1 MNKIVESYKRKL
13 ASEDGWVL
21 KRGAQLR
28 IALCYPNVY
37 SIGMANLGFQAMYEL
52 FNNIPEVSC
61 ERVFLPDNK
70 QVLQIDEGSSA
81 SERVRSP
88 RVSKGNYR
96 NQALP
101 GGRASDTEF
110 SRTSSGYDVRHSK
123 GSSSVNE
130 LAEYQRTGVPLLSLE
145 SQTAVRD
152 FDVIAFSISFETDY
166 VNMVRMLQMSGVP
179 AWSKDRT
186 EHDPLIVM
194 GGAAS
199 FLNPEPI
206 ADFTDVIAVGE
217 GEILGPKLVDAIFEN
232 GTHSS
237 EVRHAGRV
245 RTHYSKEELLLSLAR
260 QGRGFYVPSLYFVSY
275 NEDRTVNSYT
285 PTEAGVPSRV
295 GRAISAENPKEGS
308 LRRAIRR
315 EQTEIIQQL
324 KRDEVFAPSTTI
336 FAPQA
341 EMGDRFLVE
350 ISRGCSQGCRFCWAG
365 YNYWPPRVVPARDI
379 LAKAKAWRTK
389 TDKIGLVSTAVCD
402 HPEISEI
409 LQGLRAMDYR
419 ISVSS
424 LRLDQISDELLDAL
438 VESRDQQI
446 AVAPETGSDRLRR
459 VINKNLTND
468 EIVDI
473 CGAVFDRGMLTIKL
487 YLMVGLPTET
497 DEDLEEMIK
506 LVERIKDR
514 MLEAGK
520 RFGRAGKIIPSLNG
534 FVPKPNTPFQWEA
547 LCEEKELK
555 RRLQLVCKKLARI
568 PNVEVRAMSA
578 RIAHEQA
585 LFSSGDRRIAPV
597 IEAMARWDGDLK
609 AALRETGVDSSFH
622 TSRTRSHEEVLP
634 WEIVDAGLGR
644 PFMEREHERA
654 REAQSTAPCPSVNQC
669 TRCGVCPTT
678 WLAEAPPALV
688 QLKAFA
694 TASSLQCTPSP

>member
-1 MNKIVESYKRKL
+1 MSTSKIIDSYRRKL
-13 ASEDGWVL
+13 ASEEGWVL

-37 SIGMANLGFQAMYEL
+37 AIGMANLGFQAMYEI
-52 FNNIPEVSC
+52 FNRLPEVSC
-61 ERVFLPDNK
+61 ERAFLPDV
-70 QVLQIDEGSSA
+70 QEMREY
-81 SERVRSP
+81 ERTR
-88 RVSKGNYR
+88 
-96 NQALP
+96 Q
-101 GGRASDTEF
+101 
-110 SRTSSGYDVRHSK
+110 
-123 GSSSVNE
+123 
-130 LAEYQRTGVPLLSLE
+130 PLRSLE
-145 SQTAVRD
+145 SQTPLRD

-166 VNMVRMLQMSGVP
+166 LHLARMLQMSGVP
-179 AWSKDRT
+179 VRSQKRSAR
-186 EHDPLIVM
+186 DPLIVM

-206 ADFTDVIAVGE
+206 AEFTDVIGVGE
-217 GEILGPKLVDAIFEN
+217 GEILGPKLVDVILEN
-232 GTHSS
+232 DS
-237 EVRHAGRV
+237 R
-245 RTHYSKEELLLSLAR
+245 EEILLALAR
-260 QGRGFYVPSLYFVSY
+260 QGRGFYVPSLYDVSY
-275 NEDRTVNSYT
+275 REDGTIAAYT
-285 PTEAGVPSRV
+285 PLEESIPPRI
-295 GRAISAENPKEGS
+295 GRAITAENPKEGS

-315 EQTEIIQQL
+315 GEVEVAAQL
-324 KRDEVFAPSTTI
+324 RRDEVFAPSTSI

-341 EMGDRFLVE
+341 EMGDRFLIE

-365 YNYWPPRVVPARDI
+365 FNYWPPRVVPARDI
-379 LAKAKAWRTK
+379 LAKASAWRAR

-468 EIVDI
+468 EIVNI
-473 CGAVFDRGMLTIKL
+473 CGAVFDRGMLTVKL

-497 DEDLEEMIK
+497 EEDLAEMVL

-514 MLEAGK
+514 MLEAGR

-534 FVPKPNTPFQWEA
+534 FVPKPNTPFQWEPIVG
-547 LCEEKELK
+547 EKELK
-555 RRLQLVCKKLARI
+555 RRLKWVCKNMARI

-585 LFSSGDRRIAPV
+585 LFSSGDRRVADI
-597 IEAMARWDGDLK
+597 IEAAARMNGDLN
-609 AALRETGVDSSFH
+609 AALRETGIDPAFH
-622 TSRTRSHEEVLP
+622 TSRRRAYDEVLP
-634 WEIVDAGLGR
+634 WEIVDSGISR
-644 PFMEREHERA
+644 EFMQREDERA
-654 REAQSTAPCPSVNQC
+654 HEARSTAPCPSVDQC

-678 WLAEAPPALV
+678 WLAEAPAFV
-688 QLKAFA
+688 QLQSAV
-694 TASSLQCTPSP
+694 ASARPVLA